1 MKQHIPTV
9 AIAVLSFAIGA
20 AITHLPQA
28 ARAAAAPLVA
38 GTYDLAALTTDT
50 MPPPTTTFPNL
61 RGKTMVVEDGM
72 TLAVQMGT
80 AYKHQHYTAD
90 EIQVVL
96 EGTGTEWLGDKQ
108 VDLKPGVMVLIPRN
122 TTHAGL
128 VDTSSGH
135 LKFVSIK
142 TPPQDPSDV
151 HPVP

>member
-1 MKQHIPTV
+1 MKQHIRTV

-61 RGKTMVVEDGM
+61 RGKTMVIDDGM
-72 TLAVQMGT
+72 TLALQMGT
-80 AYKHQHYTAD
+80 AFKHQHYTAD
-90 EIQVVL
+90 EIQIVL
-96 EGTGTEWLGDKQ
+96 EGTATEWLGDSQ
-108 VDLKPGVMVLIPRN
+108 VVLKPGTMLVIPKG
-122 TTHAGL
+122 TTHGGL
-128 VDTSSGH
+128 VETSGH

-142 TPPQDPSDV
+142 SPPQDPSDV

>member
-1 MKQHIPTV
+1 MKQHIRTV

-20 AITHLPQA
+20 ALTHLPQA

-38 GTYDLAALTTDT
+38 GTYDLAALTTDA
-50 MPPPTTTFPNL
+50 MPPPTAIFPNL
-61 RGKTMVVEDGM
+61 RSKTMVIDDGM

-80 AYKHQHYTAD
+80 AFKHQHYNAD
-90 EIQVVL
+90 EVQIFL

-108 VDLKPGVMVLIPRN
+108 IALKPGTMVIIPRG

-128 VDTSSGH
+128 VETSGH
-135 LKFVSIK
+135 LKFVSLK
-142 TPPQDPSDV
+142 SPPQDPGDV